1 MTEAFHIPPP
11 PPPRSSPQPDYALW
25 SPRCL
30 LWIGCLTSFL
40 FSGVLQAINYG
51 RLGMEQRRRH
61 WIVSCILFFVPLQT
75 LIFLA
80 PSFYLAAMGGIAI
93 NTAAAIYIGLKGV
106 PEFRRHEAAGGSRAA
121 AGILLPEAPRR
132 RHPHRRA
139 SVALALRWLSAMI
152 GRDLRFVRLFAFLG
166 PRQTVD
172 ICRSRGLALL
182 EKFVRSRQKTTDSRQ
197 SVGRPRHAGH
207 AVSLSSFF
215 SQKYNPHLFT
225 QPLLTAEP
233 MHPPA
238 HSQTAF
244 VGWCRAAVPTL
255 SGANIDSGAIPVP
268 VFAPGSGN
276 STTRRRRV
284 V

>member
-1 MTEAFHIPPP
+1 MAVGGYSNAFAPAG
-11 PPPRSSPQPDYALW
+11 R
-25 SPRCL
+25 
-30 LWIGCLTSFL
+30 G
-40 FSGVLQAINYG
+40 QAVI
-51 RLGMEQRRRH
+51 RLG
-61 WIVSCILFFVPLQT
+61 
-75 LIFLA
+75 
-80 PSFYLAAMGGIAI
+80 AAQSA
-93 NTAAAIYIGLKGV
+93 
-106 PEFRRHEAAGGSRAA
+106 
-121 AGILLPEAPRR
+121 APRR
-132 RHPHRRA
+132 KPAERESLSRTLADQR
-139 SVALALRWLSAMI
+139 SAL
-152 GRDLRFVRLFAFLG
+152 LFAFLG

-255 SGANIDSGAIPVP
+255 SGANIDSGAVPVP

>member
-1 MTEAFHIPPP
+1 MILSDAM
-11 PPPRSSPQPDYALW
+11 RSWIKHKRDPSTRSELGRSLINRVRW
-25 SPRCL
+25 S
-30 LWIGCLTSFL
+30 GF
-40 FSGVLQAINYG
+40 G
-51 RLGMEQRRRH
+51 RSQFG
-61 WIVSCILFFVPLQT
+61 
-75 LIFLA
+75 
-80 PSFYLAAMGGIAI
+80 
-93 NTAAAIYIGLKGV
+93 
-106 PEFRRHEAAGGSRAA
+106 
-121 AGILLPEAPRR
+121 
-132 RHPHRRA
+132 
-139 SVALALRWLSAMI
+139 
-152 GRDLRFVRLFAFLG
+152 RLFAFLG